1 MAAGRGDLD
10 GPPDLEL
17 TFDVS
22 EIWSLRRPHEQER
35 VGRRWQGEIAC
46 VAGEKT

>member
-22 EIWSLRRPHEQER
+22 EIGSLSRPHEQER
-35 VGRRWQGEIAC
+35 ISCWRQGEIAC
-46 VAGEKT
+46 VAGEET